1 MNKSDLK
8 TNDLLIFSTLL
19 NEASKWLYSL
29 QIKGLKQEAK
39 WAFNNALNGL
49 KGYEYILK
57 KNAGNDVLEIQDD
70 VSESFSDLLIK
81 LSKMD
86 LETQNRFSQH
96 IANFFNDDNI
106 LTK

>member
-1 MNKSDLK
+1 MKKEELK
-8 TNDLLIFSTLL
+8 TNDLLIFTTLL
-19 NEASKWLYSL
+19 NEASKWLYAL
-29 QIKGLKQEAK
+29 QLKGLKQEVK
-39 WAFNNALNGL
+39 WVFNNALKAL
-49 KGYEYILK
+49 QSYERILK

-86 LETQNRFSQH
+86 VETQNKFSQH
-96 IANFFNDDNI
+96 IANFFNDENI

>member
-1 MNKSDLK
+1 MNKSYLK

-19 NEASKWLYSL
+19 NEASKWLYAL
-29 QIKGLKQEAK
+29 QIKGLKHEVK

-49 KGYEYILK
+49 KGYERILK

-96 IANFFNDDNI
+96 IANFFNDDI
-106 LTK
+106 RTK